1 VTTRLY
7 YTEPY
12 RTTFDA
18 TVTSCESRQD
28 LFALRL
34 DQTAFYPS
42 SGGQPFDTGTLG
54 DARVVDVVDEEEE
67 VVHLADRAI
76 DTGTRVSGAIDW
88 ARRFDHMQ
96 QHTGQHV
103 LSAAYDRLFGVR
115 TESFHLGVAAATIDL
130 HREVT
135 PAEIRDA
142 ENEANR
148 IVWEDRP
155 VSIRFVTV
163 EEAAALPLRK
173 EPARAG
179 SLRLIDVQDF
189 DLSACGGTHVARTG
203 AIGTIATASWEK
215 LRGGTR
221 IEFLCGGRALARF
234 REWRDALSAA
244 TRHLSVT
251 PPDLAAAIERLQG
264 DAKSQQR
271 AMRTLQEQLAAHE
284 GRALA
289 GRAEPV
295 PQGLAIADALDGW
308 DAASLKTLAVA
319 ATVEAPSAA
328 VVLFSRTMPA
338 VVVVA
343 RGAESQVNA
352 AAVLKALITR
362 FGGKGGGKAE
372 IAQGGGLVAPEV
384 GELVAEARRLLA
396 G

>member
-1 VTTRLY
+1 MTTRLY

-12 RTTFDA
+12 RTAFDA
-18 TVTSCESRQD
+18 TVTSCESRED
-28 LFALRL
+28 RFALRL

-42 SGGQPFDTGTLG
+42 SGGQPFDTGSLG
-54 DARVVDVVDEEEE
+54 DARVVDVLDEDDE
-67 VVHLADRAI
+67 VVHLTDRAI
-76 DTGTRVSGAIDW
+76 DAGTRVSGTVDW
-88 ARRFDHMQ
+88 TRRFDHMQ

-103 LSAAYDRLFGVR
+103 LSAACDRLFGVR
-115 TESFHLGVAAATIDL
+115 TESFHLGAVSATIDL
-130 HREVT
+130 HRELT
-135 PAEIRDA
+135 PVEIRDA

-148 IVWEDRP
+148 IVWDDRP
-155 VSIRFVTV
+155 VEIRFVTA

-203 AIGTIATASWEK
+203 AIGTIATVSWEK

-221 IEFLCGGRALARF
+221 IEFLCGGRTLARF

-244 TRHLSVT
+244 TRHLSVL

-289 GRAEPV
+289 ARAEPTAR
-295 PQGLAIADALDGW
+295 GLVLADALDGW
-308 DAASLKTLAVA
+308 DAASLKALAVA
-319 ATVEAPSAA
+319 ATVEAPSSA
-328 VVLFSRTMPA
+328 VALFSRTMPA

-343 RGAESQVNA
+343 RGVASPVNA
-352 AAVLKALITR
+352 AAVLTALIAR
-362 FGGKGGGKAE
+362 FGGKGGGKPE
-372 IAQGGGLVAPEV
+372 IAQGGGLVASEA
-384 GELVAEARRLLA
+384 GELAAEARRLLA
-396 G
+396 E

>member
-1 VTTRLY
+1 MI
-7 YTEPY
+7 
-12 RTTFDA
+12 
-18 TVTSCESRQD
+18 SR
-28 LFALRL
+28 RC
-34 DQTAFYPS
+34 
-42 SGGQPFDTGTLG
+42 
-54 DARVVDVVDEEEE
+54 
-67 VVHLADRAI
+67 I
-76 DTGTRVSGAIDW
+76 VS
-88 ARRFDHMQ
+88 
-96 QHTGQHV
+96 
-103 LSAAYDRLFGVR
+103 
-115 TESFHLGVAAATIDL
+115 ATIDL

-148 IVWEDRP
+148 IVWDDRP
-155 VSIRFVTV
+155 VSIRFVTA

-221 IEFLCGGRALARF
+221 VEFLCGGRTLARF

-289 GRAEPV
+289 ARAEATARGP
-295 PQGLAIADALDGW
+295 AIAEALDGW

-319 ATVEAPSAA
+319 ATVEAPSSSAA
-328 VVLFSRTMPA
+328 LFSRTMPA
-338 VVVVA
+338 VVVIA
-343 RGAESQVNA
+343 RGVESQVNA
-352 AAVLKALITR
+352 AAVLKALIAR
-362 FGGKGGGKAE
+362 FGGKGGGKPE
-372 IAQGGGLVAPEV
+372 IAQGGGLVAAEA

-396 G
+396 E